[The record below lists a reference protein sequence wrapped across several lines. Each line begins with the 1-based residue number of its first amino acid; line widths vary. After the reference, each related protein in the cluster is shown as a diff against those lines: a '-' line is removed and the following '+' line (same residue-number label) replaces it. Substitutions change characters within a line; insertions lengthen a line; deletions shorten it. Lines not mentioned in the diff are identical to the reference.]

1 MLSLKLCSGKAGD
14 ALPVCH
20 QQVDLS
26 WTSPGRA
33 CTLHSCVC
41 TGVQVQQDKVDIL
54 VELTG
59 HTAHNQLG
67 CMALQPAPV
76 QVTWIGYPNSTGL
89 QAVHYRLTGKPC
101 HHQDTPE
108 QPHAGHRPAG
118 CCFLPVKHLERL
130 QPPLG
135 SPDIGQCQGCS
146 GPAQRTGSVLR
157 CCQQAPSSCICP
169 AKWSISVSSNGVSL
183 SVAWLKLHAYVA
195 GSESLLPVQ
204 IPCATPRTPR
214 RPLLRSCYVCQAASC
229 ATPQQMVGCAVD
241 LGPG

>member
-1 MLSLKLCSGKAGD
+1 MLSLKLCRGKAGD

-20 QQVDLS
+20 RQVDLS

-33 CTLHSCVC
+33 CILHTCVR

-89 QAVHYRLTGKPC
+89 QAVDYRLTGEAC
-101 HHQDTPE
+101 HHQDAPE

-135 SPDIGQCQGCS
+135 SPGVGHCQGCS
-146 GPAQRTGSVLR
+146 GPAQRIGSVHC
-157 CCQQAPSSCICP
+157 CCQRAPSSCICP
-169 AKWSISVSSNGVSL
+169 AKWSTCAAMASRCQWHGSRFN
-183 SVAWLKLHAYVA
+183 AYVA
-195 GSESLLPVQ
+195 GSDALLPVQ
-204 IPCATPRTPR
+204 IPSATPRTPR